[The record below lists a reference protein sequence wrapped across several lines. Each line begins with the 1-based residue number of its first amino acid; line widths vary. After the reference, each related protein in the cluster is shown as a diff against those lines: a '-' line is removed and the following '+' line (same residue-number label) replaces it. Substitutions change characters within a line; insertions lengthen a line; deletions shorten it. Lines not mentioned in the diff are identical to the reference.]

1 MWTLERL
8 YGAKNMTHLLLVLRV
23 RYGKHT
29 NSEINIM
36 KNLCMKDYN
45 GHNVVDW
52 ALKQDD
58 ITQTHLQSI
67 ANKIWT
73 ENEVV
78 ADSIEMKQ
86 LEENAHHDYCNDM
99 RVSLVSSLKTG
110 IENNDFKHV
119 FNVVNAEDY
128 FVAETLGVFD
138 GIHSTMKKHHSCTR

>member
-1 MWTLERL
+1 MVNIVHVDIRRL

-36 KNLCMKDYN
+36 KNLCMKDY
-45 GHNVVDW
+45 
-52 ALKQDD
+52 

-73 ENEVV
+73 KNEVV

-99 RVSLVSSLKTG
+99 RVSLVNSLKTG